1 MRHGDYLDVSASPDR
16 MTFERLLVQFV
27 QSLDFD
33 IACAALAVDKPG
45 Q

>member
-1 MRHGDYLDVSASPDR
+1 MRHDDYLDVSASPDR